1 MIFGRTSA
9 LLLAMMTPYLF
20 VYEQGRENTQ
30 RPESWQKRG
39 GLTRKKE
46 IPRVQSCVD
55 NPPGGFSKRLP
66 STLMIIKIL
75 PSEISKQFEWIAER
89 NQLSVDNLYI
99 RNTELSKIT
108 WETLKIFELNLRS
121 HINQVMRN
129 FTQTTNWQQVSGL
142 LIPKDQS
149 RIPMPPKHYRV
160 LGLGFYCLLF
170 SDRYHTKLW
179 IPCLKPSLPSWMRTR
194 RELHANFSSLVQ
206 VRNRIAHHE
215 IIYNFPLIEI
225 LDFAQEILADI
236 NEFAAE
242 EIRSRNLAETINR
255 IRLGSGGGI

>member
-9 LLLAMMTPYLF
+9 LLLAMLTPHLSINRS
-20 VYEQGRENTQ
+20 VRIPSDPSPGKKGRTYA
-30 RPESWQKRG
+30 QKKRYPG
-39 GLTRKKE
+39 CK
-46 IPRVQSCVD
+46 VVD
-55 NPPGGFSKRLP
+55 NPPGGFGRRLT

-75 PSEISKQFEWIAER
+75 PSETSKQFECIAEK

-129 FTQTTNWQQVSGL
+129 FTQTTNWQRVSGL
-142 LIPKDQS
+142 FIPKHQS
-149 RIPMPPKHYRV
+149 RISMLPKHYQV
-160 LGLGFYCLLF
+160 LGLGFYCLMF

-179 IPCLKPSLPSWMRTR
+179 IPCLSPSLPSWMRTR

-215 IIYNFPLIEI
+215 IIYNYPLIEI
-225 LDFAQEILADI
+225 LDFAQEMLADI
-236 NEFAAE
+236 NKFAAE
-242 EIRSRNLAETINR
+242 ELRSRNLSETINR

>member
-1 MIFGRTSA
+1 MRIPSDPNPGKKGRTYA
-9 LLLAMMTPYLF
+9 
-20 VYEQGRENTQ
+20 
-30 RPESWQKRG
+30 QKKRYPG
-39 GLTRKKE
+39 CK
-46 IPRVQSCVD
+46 VVD
-55 NPPGGFSKRLP
+55 NPPGGFGRRLT

-75 PSEISKQFEWIAER
+75 PSETSKQFECIAEK

-108 WETLKIFELNLRS
+108 WETVKIFELNLRS

-129 FTQTTNWQQVSGL
+129 FTQTTNWQRVSGL
-142 LIPKDQS
+142 FIPKHQS
-149 RIPMPPKHYRV
+149 RISMLPKHYQV
-160 LGLGFYCLLF
+160 LGLGFYCLMF

-179 IPCLKPSLPSWMRTR
+179 MPCLRPSLPSWMRTR

-215 IIYNFPLIEI
+215 IIYNYPLIEI
-225 LDFAQEILADI
+225 LDFAQEMLADI
-236 NEFAAE
+236 NKFAAE
-242 EIRSRNLAETINR
+242 ELRSRNLSETIKR

>member
-1 MIFGRTSA
+1 MRIPSDPNPGKKGVGLRA
-9 LLLAMMTPYLF
+9 K
-20 VYEQGRENTQ
+20 
-30 RPESWQKRG
+30 KRYPG
-39 GLTRKKE
+39 CK
-46 IPRVQSCVD
+46 VVD

-75 PSEISKQFEWIAER
+75 PSEISKQFKWIAER

-142 LIPKDQS
+142 LIPKHQS
-149 RIPMPPKHYRV
+149 RIPMPPKHYQV

-225 LDFAQEILADI
+225 FNFTTASYCATKALKYNRTNQSTK
-236 NEFAAE
+236 NE
-242 EIRSRNLAETINR
+242 
-255 IRLGSGGGI
+255 